1 MSRLSPFFVLIS
13 GKGLENFR
21 GNFLSKPDKSSR
33 PSKANA
39 KVYFKLKSL
48 KQKRTERYI
57 QKILVFL
64 ILTLSLS
71 FQYCVLNVTFMSF
84 HLSTFSNHYLKR
96 ELILFDV
103 ESV

>member
-13 GKGLENFR
+13 GKGFENFR

-33 PSKANA
+33 PSKANE

-64 ILTLSLS
+64 I
-71 FQYCVLNVTFMSF
+71 
-84 HLSTFSNHYLKR
+84 
-96 ELILFDV
+96 
-103 ESV
+103 

>member
-64 ILTLSLS
+64 ILTLSLF
-71 FQYCVLNVTFMSF
+71 FQYRVLNI
-84 HLSTFSNHYLKR
+84 TFSNHYLKR
-96 ELILFDV
+96 ELILFNV